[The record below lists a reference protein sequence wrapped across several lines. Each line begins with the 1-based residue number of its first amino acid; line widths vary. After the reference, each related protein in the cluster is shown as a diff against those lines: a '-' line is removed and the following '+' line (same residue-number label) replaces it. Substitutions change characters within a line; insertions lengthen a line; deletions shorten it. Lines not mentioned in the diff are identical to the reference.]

1 MQCAIQE
8 CYNLCACAGGIG
20 AEGICACAAGNAV
33 FCRPKHCIMVII
45 RCIHI
50 HKRIF
55 CRNHRGLLA
64 APQEG
69 NNLSTG
75 ARSVGGEGCS
85 GCTACNAVFD
95 CPQYR
100 ITIVGIRRYICE
112 GHLCAAWCRTACRSP
127 QEGYR
132 LRACAGSIGREGCGG
147 GAAGS
152 AILHCPLNCIIVVA
166 VCRHVLEGVW
176 YFIFGL
182 IHDECGF
189 NGTLE
194 EGIVKVYLPSF
205 SVSVSF

>member
-8 CYNLCACAGGIG
+8 CYNLCACAGSIG
-20 AEGICACAAGNAV
+20 LKVFAPCAACNAV

-85 GCTACNAVFD
+85 GCTAGNAVFD

-112 GHLCAAWCRTACRSP
+112 RASLYCLVQDCLPLSTG
-127 QEGYR
+127 R
-132 LRACAGSIGREGCGG
+132 LPPAR
-147 GAAGS
+147 
-152 AILHCPLNCIIVVA
+152 
-166 VCRHVLEGVW
+166 VCREHRERRLW
-176 YFIFGL
+176 RR
-182 IHDECGF
+182 CRR
-189 NGTLE
+189 
-194 EGIVKVYLPSF
+194 
-205 SVSVSF
+205 